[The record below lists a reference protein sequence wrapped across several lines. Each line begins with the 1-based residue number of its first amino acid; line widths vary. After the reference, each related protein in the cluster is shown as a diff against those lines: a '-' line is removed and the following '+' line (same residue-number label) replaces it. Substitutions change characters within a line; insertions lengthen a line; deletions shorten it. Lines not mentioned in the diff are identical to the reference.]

1 MIVDAHTHIMCPDRD
16 RYPVQATGQGSNWW
30 ETGGDVTE
38 LRAAM
43 DANGIDRAVLVQAMA
58 VYQSDC
64 RCAADTAAA
73 DPQRFAL
80 VTGVDMDGDDPAAT
94 VRDHA
99 LLGATGV
106 RLMAFRTRTNAWLTD
121 GRGNEVWTAAA
132 ETGLVIV
139 AMAGPETFDDLLA
152 LCATVPH
159 VPVAVDHAGSYRQRD
174 DAGLVR
180 LAQAPSVHLKV
191 TTTNLKAPDAREWF
205 EGLVDAYGAERL
217 CWGSDF
223 PQTTMRPYS
232 AMLEL
237 ARAAT
242 VGLDD
247 EQRAAY
253 FGGNSARLWW
263 R

>member
-1 MIVDAHTHIMCPDRD
+1 VIVDAHTHIMCPDRD
-16 RYPVQATGQGSNWW
+16 RYPVQPIGLGSTWW
-30 ETGGDVTE
+30 ETGGDVAE
-38 LRAAM
+38 LTGAM
-43 DANGIDRAVLVQAMA
+43 DANGIDRAVIVQAMG

-64 RCAADTAAA
+64 RCAVDTVAA

-94 VRDHA
+94 VRAHSE
-99 LLGATGV
+99 LGASGV
-106 RLMAFRTRTNAWLTD
+106 RLMAFQTRSSAWLAD
-121 GRGNEVWTAAA
+121 SRGAEVWAAAA
-132 ETGLVIV
+132 ETGVVIV
-139 AMAGPETFDDLLA
+139 AMGGPEQFDDLAA
-152 LCATVPH
+152 LCASVPDAR
-159 VPVAVDHAGSYRQRD
+159 VAVDHAGSFRERD

-180 LAQAPSVHLKV
+180 LAQTPSVHLKV
-191 TTTNLKAPDAREWF
+191 TTHNLTAPDAREWF

-247 EQRAAY
+247 EQRARY